1 MSDKSRILLLT
12 GPPGA
17 GKTTVAKALARR
29 LERSVH
35 IESDV
40 FFHFIEGGYVPPWK
54 SQSADQNVVVM
65 SAVGDAAVLYAQG
78 GYFTIV
84 EGILIPGWHFET
96 VRDRLRKR
104 GLAVAYAILRPTL
117 DVSRRRSQVRGGRA
131 SVSPDVIA
139 KIWDAFDGLGRLE
152 RHVLRND
159 DLDAE
164 ATATMVMERWAR
176 GSLDAD

>member
-1 MSDKSRILLLT
+1 VSDESRVLLLT

-29 LERSVH
+29 FERSVH

-40 FFHFIEGGYVPPWK
+40 FFDFIEGGYVAPWK
-54 SQSADQNVVVM
+54 PESADQNVVVM
-65 SAVGDAAVLYAQG
+65 SAVGDAAVRYAEG
-78 GYFTIV
+78 GYSTIV

-96 VRDRLRKR
+96 VRDRLRGR
-104 GLAVAYAILRPTL
+104 GLAVAYAILRPAL
-117 DVSRRRSQVRGGRA
+117 EVSSRRSQSKSGRA
-131 SVSPDVIA
+131 SVSPYVIA

-164 ATATMVMERWAR
+164 ATATMVMEHLAR
-176 GSLDAD
+176 GFLDVD